1 MNDLQE
7 HKEAERLGVV
17 WPFPKNVASHSS
29 PCAKAIRPVTNRQ
42 AKQHQKE
49 ALWQMPEAL
58 F

>member
-1 MNDLQE
+1 MRTAMLAQ
-7 HKEAERLGVV
+7 
-17 WPFPKNVASHSS
+17 NVMASG
-29 PCAKAIRPVTNRQ
+29 PRAKALRPVTSRQ

>member
-1 MNDLQE
+1 MNELYE
-7 HKEAERLGVV
+7 HKEAKRLGVV
-17 WPFPKNVASHSS
+17 WPFPVNEKSHNG
-29 PCAKAIRPVTNRQ
+29 PCAKALRPVTSRQ

>member
-1 MNDLQE
+1 MNDLHE

-17 WPFPKNVASHSS
+17 WPFPRGKKSHSS
-29 PCAKAIRPVTNRQ
+29 PCAKALRPTTNSQ

-49 ALWQMPEAL
+49 ALWQMLEAL

>member
-1 MNDLQE
+1 MNELQE

-17 WPFPKNVASHSS
+17 WPFPRNGS
-29 PCAKAIRPVTNRQ
+29 PVPMTK
-42 AKQHQKE
+42 KQIKQDDKE